1 MSGAPIHPAQPR
13 AQPARVL
20 IADDHELAREG
31 LRSMLENDPHV
42 EVVAEACSGRDAVR
56 LCDRWRPDLVLMDV
70 RMPDLTGLQAT
81 RAIRADHPDTRVL
94 IVTMHEDT
102 DYLIE
107 AVAAGAAGYVL
118 KDATRVE
125 LLGAVRRVLRDPVS
139 ASAELNGRLARQ
151 LARQR
156 TAQDELGLERLTA
169 REHEVLCCL
178 TAGCSNPEIASRLV
192 IGRGT
197 VKGYVENIIRKLG
210 VSDRTQAAVK
220 AVQLGLVPVPV
231 PAQA

>member
-1 MSGAPIHPAQPR
+1 MTGAPIQPAQPR

-31 LRSMLENDPHV
+31 LRSMLENDPHL
-42 EVVAEACSGRDAVR
+42 EVVAEACNGRDAVR

-70 RMPDLTGLQAT
+70 RMPDLSGLQAT
-81 RAIRADHPDTRVL
+81 RAIRAEHPDTRVL

-102 DYLIE
+102 DYLVE
-107 AVAAGAAGYVL
+107 AVDAGAAGYVL

-125 LLGAVRRVLRDPVS
+125 LLGAVRRVLRDAGS

-156 TAQDELGLERLTA
+156 AAQDELGLERLTA
-169 REHEVLCCL
+169 REHEVLCYL

-197 VKGYVENIIRKLG
+197 VKGYVENIIHKLG

>member
-1 MSGAPIHPAQPR
+1 
-13 AQPARVL
+13 
-20 IADDHELAREG
+20 
-31 LRSMLENDPHV
+31 MLENDPHV

-169 REHEVLCCL
+169 REHEVLSCL
-178 TAGCSNPEIASRLV
+178 TAGWSNPEIASRLV

-210 VSDRTQAAVK
+210 VADRTQAAVK
-220 AVQLGLVPVPV
+220 AVQLGLIPVPV